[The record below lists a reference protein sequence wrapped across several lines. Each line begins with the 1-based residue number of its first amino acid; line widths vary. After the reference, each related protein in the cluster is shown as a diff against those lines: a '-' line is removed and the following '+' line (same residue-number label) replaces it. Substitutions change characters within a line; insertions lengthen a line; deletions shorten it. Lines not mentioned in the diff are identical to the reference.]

1 MELKGNKTNGNRS
14 NIPQIVCPEV
24 RQEVLEAIAV
34 FPAKIRGLRE
44 AQGLSLREAAED
56 MGMNKQT
63 IGQYEQGINFPDAR
77 RLLTIACYY
86 GVSLDWLFGRDF

>member
-1 MELKGNKTNGNRS
+1 MRKS
-14 NIPQIVCPEV
+14 NIPQISCPEV
-24 RQEVLEAIAV
+24 RREVVDALAV

-56 MGMNKQT
+56 MGMNKQS
-63 IGQYEQGINFPDAR
+63 IGQYEQGENYPDTR
-77 RLLTIACYY
+77 RLLTIASYY

>member
-1 MELKGNKTNGNRS
+1 MDAL
-14 NIPQIVCPEV
+14 
-24 RQEVLEAIAV
+24 AV
-34 FPAKIRGLRE
+34 FPAKIKGLRE

-56 MGMNKQT
+56 MGMNKQS
-63 IGQYEQGINFPDAR
+63 IGQYEQRIYFPDTR